1 MKRALV
7 LFLILNLVLSGF
19 EENYQNNWYVI
30 VNTSKFYF
38 NYRHTANALSFYK
51 YLKDAGIKDD
61 RIILMVSETYACN
74 PWNVKPGT
82 IFNWGELDENLYCDD
97 IEIDYRTQDL
107 TDVSVVN
114 LIWGYFESNVP

>member
-1 MKRALV
+1 MKVIAL
-7 LFLILNLVLSGF
+7 LLILNLVFSGF

-38 NYRHTANALSFYK
+38 NYRHSANALALYK
-51 YLKDAGIKDD
+51 YLKDAGVKDD

-74 PWNVKPGT
+74 PRNVKPGT
-82 IFNWGELDENLYCDD
+82 IFNLNHHKENLYCDD
-97 IEIDYRTQDL
+97 IEVDYRTEDM

-114 LIWGYFESNVP
+114 LIRGYF